1 MRVHYKK
8 KITGSAEVDPAQAY
22 GSILLK
28 VMLHYGL
35 GGSTAEGTLKV
46 QKQGME
52 FKS

>member
-8 KITGSAEVDPAQAY
+8 KEKLQGSTELDPAQAY

-35 GGSTAEGTLKV
+35 GGSTAERTLEV
-46 QKQGME
+46 QKQGM
-52 FKS
+52 